1 MKKKLLDIL
10 DNLEIREL
18 EKVKEMV
25 SESLSCL
32 KSLSLASHLND
43 LRLRQSAR
51 SQPLVQGESEG
62 Q

>member
-32 KSLSLASHLND
+32 KMIGSGLSALWGSFKSRTVHSLDSLRYRIL
-43 LRLRQSAR
+43 
-51 SQPLVQGESEG
+51 
-62 Q
+62 